1 MSLETLQGCH
11 SDWVSEHPGL
21 YGVWQVYSKGV
32 ETSHEL
38 ACMLEGDSVKICWV
52 LMKMKLRVVVLVK
65 DLRGEGL
72 ICRCRVVMGVVESG

>member
-11 SDWVSEHPGL
+11 PDWVSECPGL

-32 ETSHEL
+32 EASLEL
-38 ACMLEGDSVKICWV
+38 VGILEVDSVEICWV

-72 ICRCRVVMGVVESG
+72 IGQGRVVVGVVESV

>member
-1 MSLETLQGCH
+1 MSLETLQRCH

-21 YGVWQVYSKGV
+21 CGVWQVYSKGV
-32 ETSHEL
+32 EASLEL
-38 ACMLEGDSVKICWV
+38 VGILEVDSVEICWV

-72 ICRCRVVMGVVESG
+72 IGRGRVVMGVVESG